1 MWEDKL
7 VIINFITVVERDI
20 KAGRF
25 GIPNFR
31 RDRNMVSNCV
41 HGAKF
46 ANVVRGQMGCR
57 GRVHRVC
64 DKMGVVTTV
73 G

>member
-7 VIINFITVVERDI
+7 VIINFITIVERDI

-25 GIPNFR
+25 GIPNFW
-31 RDRNMVSNCV
+31 RDGNMVSNCV

-46 ANVVRGQMGCR
+46 ANVVQGQTGCR
-57 GRVHRVC
+57 GRVR
-64 DKMGVVTTV
+64 GVGGKTGAATTV
-73 G
+73 E

>member
-7 VIINFITVVERDI
+7 VIINFITIVKRDVKAER
-20 KAGRF
+20 F
-25 GIPNFR
+25 SIPNFR

-46 ANVVRGQMGCR
+46 ANVVRG
-57 GRVHRVC
+57 
-64 DKMGVVTTV
+64 
-73 G
+73 